1 MADFSNYS
9 SQREDG
15 TAAKPYSFEELQ
27 GSPTVHTRPATSAN
41 SRYNNARLKALG
53 KRTGGGRKKLRTI
66 SAATVEAARRE
77 DADLLARFC
86 VTGWDP
92 APVDASGA
100 DVPFSAENAKEFFL
114 AIPDWMFDDFRN
126 WVAEPLNFVD
136 ASTEADDGEDDE
148 DEADAAEL
156 GNSLPS
162 GSDGTSDTIETASQ

>member
-9 SQREDG
+9 AQREDG
-15 TAAKPYSFEELQ
+15 AIAKPYTFEELQ
-27 GSPTVHTRPATSAN
+27 GSPTIHTRPATSAN

-53 KRTGGGRKKLRTI
+53 KRTGGGRKKMRVNA
-66 SAATVEAARRE
+66 STVEAARRE

-92 APVDASGA
+92 PPVDASKEA
-100 DVPFSAENAKEFFL
+100 VPFSAENCKEFFL

-126 WVAEPLNFVD
+126 WVAEPLNFVN

-148 DEADAAEL
+148 DELDPEEL